1 MSYAI
6 NATTRTAL
14 GRQSKQTLA
23 DGLIPCVIYGHG
35 IEPRSVQVVRGEFRK
50 LYRQAGTSSLVDV
63 TIDSSAPVKA
73 LIQEVQVDVVMME
86 PVHIDFRQIRMDEK
100 VTVEVPLR
108 VIGES
113 RAVKEFAGTLM
124 VSMNEVTVECL
135 PADLPHEIIVDISKL
150 QTFEDH
156 ITIGSL
162 DLGKG
167 VESTQDATLVVASV
181 ARPLTEDELK
191 KMEESSTGDVTAIKT
206 EAEEKKAAEA
216 AKKAADEAADAKK

>member
-1 MSYAI
+1 MSYAL

-35 IEPRSVQVVRGEFRK
+35 IEPRSVQVIRGEFRK
-50 LYRQAGTSSLVDV
+50 LYRQAGTSSLVDI
-63 TIDSSAPVKA
+63 TIDNAAPVKA
-73 LIQEVQVDVVMME
+73 LIQEVQVDIVMME

-108 VIGES
+108 VVGES
-113 RAVKEFAGTLM
+113 KAVKEMAGTLM

-135 PADLPHEIIVDISKL
+135 PADLPREIVVDISKL
-150 QTFEDH
+150 VTFEDN

-167 VESTQDATLVVASV
+167 VESTQDATLVVATV
-181 ARPLTEDELK
+181 IRPLTEDELK
-191 KMEESSTGDVTAIKT
+191 KMEESSKGDISAIKT

-216 AKKAADEAADAKK
+216 AKKAADEAADGKK